1 MGCGSSSASAP
12 GKFADDPDFAADGG
26 RKVYDKKTGEARDAD
41 GGKDDDG
48 REDDFFEVEEA
59 EGEQF
64 MSVRPW
70 LGQIIEPDEHNPI
83 NNDKPATQ
91 YELEYVYG
99 YRCADSKQNV
109 YWNN

>member
-12 GKFADDPDFAADGG
+12 GKFNDDGDMECDGD
-26 RKVYDKKTGEARDAD
+26 RIRYDKKTGKSVTND

-48 REDDFFEVEEA
+48 KEDDFFEVNEE

-70 LGQIIEPDEHNPI
+70 LGQKWSDGKITAN
-83 NNDKPATQ
+83 
-91 YELEYVYG
+91 L
-99 YRCADSKQNV
+99 R
-109 YWNN
+109 

>member
-12 GKFADDPDFAADGG
+12 GKTGGASGDDETMG
-26 RKVYDKKTGEARDAD
+26 RRVYDKKSGTAKFCD

-64 MSVRPW
+64 MAVRPW
-70 LGQIIEPDEHNPI
+70 LGQIEEPANHNEI
-83 NNDKPATQ
+83 NNERPDTT
-91 YELEYVYG
+91 Y
-99 YRCADSKQNV
+99 
-109 YWNN
+109 